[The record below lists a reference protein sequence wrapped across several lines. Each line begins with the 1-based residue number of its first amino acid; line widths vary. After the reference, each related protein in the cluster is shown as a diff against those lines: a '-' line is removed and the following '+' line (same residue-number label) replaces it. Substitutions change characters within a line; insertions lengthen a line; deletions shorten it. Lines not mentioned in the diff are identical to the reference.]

1 MRRNFLHKEVFLY
14 FQVFVSLSNS
24 VRYRFLIIFTWLNLL
39 MYWAES
45 IRSVT
50 WAVKR
55 QPPPFLWART
65 EQPRSSEPSFV
76 RRGETSRLLSYR
88 EALDIFLFANRD
100 THTNAQRK
108 LREIKLQDH
117 CFPQWSSHL
126 FFFSLSL
133 VMCFLLHNSM
143 ESSMWPQQHS
153 VSSQST
159 AKFLRSGHSNS
170 TRAVTIDY

>member
-1 MRRNFLHKEVFLY
+1 MCVKWEEIFCTKKY
-14 FQVFVSLSNS
+14 FFISKYSCHYHS

-55 QPPPFLWART
+55 QPPPFFKWART

-117 CFPQWSSHL
+117 CFPQWSFHL

-133 VMCFLLHNSM
+133 VMCFILHNSM

-159 AKFLRSGHSNS
+159 AKFLRS
-170 TRAVTIDY
+170 